1 VKKLKEKANI
11 HLLLVDDNRKYL
23 SELTEWLKI
32 FKYKHITLARSA
44 KEAYE
49 KFNHPFDI
57 IIADMVMEQGDS
69 GFGVIDEVKRRNLS
83 SVVIILTANET
94 VDDCRKAFKMGA
106 WDYIKKNMRG
116 NVFEELDKSIQAA
129 ITYFNR
135 WGNVQDKRW
144 IKDNITFLSEN
155 YLNQYVAVINN
166 KVIGSADTREELEKH
181 LSQQKLPLFL
191 TVIEK
196 IEPPIENK
204 ALRREVEHLKAE
216 LSKSTK
222 PVVYVE
228 GKTDRIILYTAWNKL
243 YQQKEMPYIIK
254 DCDPLPQNSS
264 CSSGGVGTLANLI
277 STIQP
282 DSANIVI
289 GMFDHDKE
297 GIDKFE
303 KLPKYFKKVSEINLH
318 SSIDAKV
325 VEHNKAAVFLLPV
338 PPGKEKYAEY
348 LNFSIEFYFEEG
360 VLSKKTKEGLG
371 LKFRYP
377 EIETRIKRHG
387 EPVIKTEKST
397 IPETRE
403 ITGGKK
409 VFSEKIVPGLKES
422 EFEPFLTIFE
432 QIERLLEYMGK
443 KG

>member
-1 VKKLKEKANI
+1 VKKLKETANI
-11 HLLLVDDNRKYL
+11 HLLLIDDNREYL
-23 SELTEWLKI
+23 NELTEWLKI

-49 KFNHPFDI
+49 KLNHPFDI

-83 SVVIILTANET
+83 SVVIILTANDT
-94 VDDCRKAFKMGA
+94 VDDCRKAFNMGA
-106 WDYIKKNMRG
+106 WDYIRKNMRG
-116 NVFEELDKSIQAA
+116 NVFEEVDKSIQNA

-135 WGNVQDKRW
+135 WGNRQDERW
-144 IKDNITFLSEN
+144 IKDNIADLLEN

-166 KVIGSADTREELEKH
+166 KVIGAADTREVLEKH
-181 LSQQKLPLFL
+181 LTQQKLPLFL

-196 IEPPIENK
+196 IEPPIENED
-204 ALRREVEHLKAE
+204 LRRKIEYLQTE

-228 GKTDRIILYTAWNKL
+228 GKTDKTILYAAWKKL
-243 YQQKEMPYIIK
+243 YQEKEMPYIIK
-254 DCDPLPQNSS
+254 DCDPLPQDSPRS
-264 CSSGGVGTLANLI
+264 AGGVGTLGSLI
-277 STIQP
+277 STIRA

-289 GMFDHDKE
+289 GMFDRDKE
-297 GIDKFE
+297 GIAKFDR
-303 KLPKYFKKVSEINLH
+303 LPKYFKKVSEINLH

-325 VEHNKAAVFLLPV
+325 VEHNKAAAFLLPV

-348 LNFSIEFYFEEG
+348 LNFYIEFYFEEV
-360 VLSKKTKEGLG
+360 VLSKKTKEGWG
-371 LKFRYP
+371 LEFRYP

-387 EPVIKTEKST
+387 EPVIKIEKST

-403 ITGGKK
+403 IIDGKK
-409 VFSEKIVPGLKES
+409 IFSEKIVPGLKAS
-422 EFEPFLTIFE
+422 KFEPFRIIFE
-432 QIERLLEYMGK
+432 QIEKLLEYLETK
-443 KG
+443 V